1 MIVNNKREKVGT
13 VKITLNFEL
22 WRNEKAMAFEL
33 CSENGHVEL
42 AGHGL
47 NSVRDQIVEQ
57 LIDAGAPES
66 CFKVDIKRPDGHTEF
81 PSKS

>member
-1 MIVNNKREKVGT
+1 MTENRQKVGT
-13 VKITLNFEL
+13 VVITLNFEL
-22 WRNEKAMAFEL
+22 WRNEKEMAYEL

-57 LIDAGAPES
+57 LIEAGAPES
-66 CFKVDIKRPDGHTEF
+66 CFKVEIVNSNTRGW
-81 PSKS
+81 KS

>member
-1 MIVNNKREKVGT
+1 MTIEKRKQVGT

-22 WRNEKAMAFEL
+22 WRNEKEMAYEL
-33 CSENGHVEL
+33 CTENGKVEL

-57 LIDAGAPES
+57 MIDAGAPAS
-66 CFKVDIKRPDGHTEF
+66 CFTVEIT
-81 PSKS
+81 KS

>member
-1 MIVNNKREKVGT
+1 MTEDRKKVGT
-13 VKITLNFEL
+13 VCIDLKFEL
-22 WRNEKAMAFEL
+22 WRNETAMAFEL
-33 CSENGHVEL
+33 VSENGHVEL

-66 CFKVDIKRPDGHTEF
+66 CFRVEIT
-81 PSKS
+81 KS

>member
-1 MIVNNKREKVGT
+1 MTDNRKKVGT
-13 VKITLNFEL
+13 VKITLDFDL
-22 WRNEKAMAFEL
+22 WRNETAMAYEL

-57 LIDAGAPES
+57 MIEAGAPAS
-66 CFKVDIKRPDGHTEF
+66 CFRVEIT
-81 PSKS
+81 KS

>member
-1 MIVNNKREKVGT
+1 MTETRKKAGKV
-13 VKITLNFEL
+13 VITLKFEL
-22 WRNEKAMAFEL
+22 WRNEKEMSFEL

-47 NSVRDQIVEQ
+47 NGVRDRIVEQ

-66 CFKVDIKRPDGHTEF
+66 CFEVVIVREV
-81 PSKS
+81 S